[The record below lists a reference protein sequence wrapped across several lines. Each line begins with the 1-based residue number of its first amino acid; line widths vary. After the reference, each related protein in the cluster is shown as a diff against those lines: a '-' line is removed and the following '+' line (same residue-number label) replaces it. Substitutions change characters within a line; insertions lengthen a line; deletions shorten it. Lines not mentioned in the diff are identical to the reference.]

1 MAKELTAPRLAHIST
16 VTEGYP
22 PRLCVP
28 PPKMSIESFRRDQ
41 VAFRNLNRKAK
52 INLAKRI
59 IDTLPAVERKAHMQ
73 EFSVNCMLGGKELTA
88 WVENLL
94 HMGTVK

>member
-22 PRLCVP
+22 QRLCVP

-59 IDTLPAVERKAHMQ
+59 IDELPPVQRWEHMKD
-73 EFSVNCMLGGKELTA
+73 FTVNSMLPGKSLTA
-88 WVENLL
+88 WVEKLL
-94 HMGTVK
+94 HMGVK